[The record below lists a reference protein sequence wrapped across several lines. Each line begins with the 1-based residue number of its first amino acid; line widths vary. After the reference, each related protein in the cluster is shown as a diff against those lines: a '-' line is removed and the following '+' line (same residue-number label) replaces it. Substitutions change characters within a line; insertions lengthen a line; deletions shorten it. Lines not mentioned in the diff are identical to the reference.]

1 MKKDDAVYLG
11 HIIDLADKISQRVKD
26 KSRDDFDSNEDLRIV
41 LTHLVQTI
49 GEAARRVSPAF
60 QKDHPEVPWSDILG
74 MRHRIVHDYMDVDED
89 IVWDVATFE
98 LPALVKTITPLAPP
112 PAT

>member
-11 HIIDLADKISQRVKD
+11 HIVDLADKISQRVKD

-60 QKDHPEVPWSDILG
+60 RKDHPEVPWSDIIG

-89 IVWDVATFE
+89 IVWDVAIFE
-98 LPALVKTITPLAPP
+98 LPALIKKIKPLAP
-112 PAT
+112 

>member
-11 HIIDLADKISQRVKD
+11 HIMDLADKIRQRIEG

-41 LTHLVQTI
+41 LTHLIQTI
-49 GEAARRVSPAF
+49 GEAARRVSSAF
-60 QKDHPEVPWSDILG
+60 QKDHPEVPWSDIIG

-89 IVWDVATFE
+89 LVWDVATFE
-98 LPALVKTITPLAPP
+98 LPALVKKIEPLSPP
-112 PAT
+112 PTP

>member
-11 HIIDLADKISQRVKD
+11 HILDLADKISQRVKG

-49 GEAARRVSPAF
+49 GEAARRVSPAL
-60 QKDHPEVPWSDILG
+60 QKDHPEVPWSDIIG

-89 IVWDVATFE
+89 IVWDVVTFE
-98 LPALVKTITPLAPP
+98 LPKFVQKIGPLIPP
-112 PAT
+112 QDT

>member
-11 HIIDLADKISQRVKD
+11 HIIDLADKISQRVKG
-26 KSRDDFDSNEDLRIV
+26 KSRDNFDSNEDLRIV

-60 QKDHPEVPWSDILG
+60 QKDHPEVPWSDIIG

-89 IVWDVATFE
+89 IVWDVVTFE
-98 LPALVKTITPLAPP
+98 LPKFIQKIRPLIP
-112 PAT
+112 TERT

>member
-11 HIIDLADKISQRVKD
+11 HIIDLADKIRRRVED

-49 GEAARRVSPAF
+49 GEAARRVSSAF
-60 QKDHPEVPWSDILG
+60 QKEHPEVPWSDIIG

-98 LPALVKTITPLAPP
+98 LPALIKKIKPLAPP
-112 PAT
+112 PRP

>member
-11 HIIDLADKISQRVKD
+11 HIIDLADKISQRVKG

-49 GEAARRVSPAF
+49 GEAARRVSPAC
-60 QKDHPEVPWSDILG
+60 QKDHPEVPWSDIIG

-89 IVWDVATFE
+89 IVWDVVTFE
-98 LPALVKTITPLAPP
+98 LPALLEKIKPLVPTEKP
-112 PAT
+112 

>member
-1 MKKDDAVYLG
+1 MKKDDAVYVG
-11 HIIDLADKISQRVKD
+11 HIVDLANKISQRAQG
-26 KSRDDFDSNEDLRIV
+26 KSRADFDSNEDLRIV

-60 QKDHPEVPWSDILG
+60 QEDHPEVPWSDIIG
-74 MRHRIVHDYMDVDED
+74 MRHRIVHDYMNVDED

-98 LPALVKTITPLAPP
+98 LPALIKKIELLAPP
-112 PAT
+112 PAP

>member
-1 MKKDDAVYLG
+1 MKKDDTVYLG
-11 HIIDLADKISQRVKD
+11 HIVDLADKISQRVQG

-60 QKDHPEVPWSDILG
+60 QKDHPEVPWSDIIG
-74 MRHRIVHDYMDVDED
+74 TRHRIVHDYMDVDED

-98 LPALVKTITPLAPP
+98 LPALVEKIKPLVPP
-112 PAT
+112 EKP

>member
-11 HIIDLADKISQRVKD
+11 HIVDLADKISQRVKG

-41 LTHLVQTI
+41 LTHWVQTI

-60 QKDHPEVPWSDILG
+60 QKDHPEVPWSDIIG

-98 LPALVKTITPLAPP
+98 LPALVKKIKPLAPP
-112 PAT
+112 PTP

>member
-11 HIIDLADKISQRVKD
+11 HIIDLGDKISQRVKG
-26 KSRDDFDSNEDLRIV
+26 KSRDNFDSNEDLRIV

-60 QKDHPEVPWSDILG
+60 QKDHPEVPWSDIIG

-89 IVWDVATFE
+89 IV
-98 LPALVKTITPLAPP
+98 
-112 PAT
+112 